1 MKLMEEKYRPQSLD
15 QILSPHREELLKQ
28 LSELIETQ
36 KNILFIGPN
45 PTFKSVAM
53 NLILQDRPKESIL
66 TIDTF
71 SDLSFYNNPQN
82 ELRNFCKCST
92 KRKCVLIE
100 NFDILHEN
108 NQQYLK
114 EIMDECPKIW
124 FLFGCENTSKIHEII
139 QTRVTPLYFEPF
151 TKTEY
156 KQLIDRMSEGEQIR
170 IHNPEALLS
179 YPNLTIYYLYN
190 LFNKFVLLGLK
201 EIEDVTPY
209 ITLMDTRI
217 LTTFFETLEKEQL
230 VEATQ
235 VLFGLYESGYSLL
248 DIYYFMY
255 EYLKTCPRREV
266 RYLYIEKICFY
277 IQYIY
282 DGYDHKLALLFLTN
296 ELFRIYKSKGVVYV

>member
-1 MKLMEEKYRPQSLD
+1 MEEKYRPQSLEE
-15 QILSPHREELLKQ
+15 IISPNREELMGQ
-28 LSELIETQ
+28 LASLIDQQ

-45 PTFKSVAM
+45 HTFKSVAM
-53 NLILQDRPKESIL
+53 NLVLQDRPKEAIL

-71 SDLSFYNNPQN
+71 SELSFYNNPQN

-100 NFDILHEN
+100 NFDIIHEN

-124 FLFGCENTSKIHEII
+124 FLLGCENTSKIHEII
-139 QTRVTPLYFEPF
+139 QTRVTPLYFKPF
-151 TKTEY
+151 TKIEY
-156 KQLIDRMSEGEQIR
+156 TQLIDRMCEGENVH
-170 IHNPEALLS
+170 IHNPDVLLA

-190 LFNKFVLLGLK
+190 LFNKFALLGVTDVS
-201 EIEDVTPY
+201 DVTPY

-217 LTTFFETLEKEQL
+217 LTHFFDTMEKEQL
-230 VEATQ
+230 VEAAQ

-282 DGYDHKLALLFLTN
+282 DGYDNKLALLFLTN
-296 ELFRIYKSKGVVYV
+296 ELFRIYKSKALVYV

>member
-1 MKLMEEKYRPQSLD
+1 MEEKYRPQSL
-15 QILSPHREELLKQ
+15 EELISPDREQ
-28 LSELIETQ
+28 LMDQLASLIEQQ

-45 PTFKSVAM
+45 HTFKSVAM
-53 NLILQDRPKESIL
+53 NLVLQDRPKEAIL
-66 TIDTF
+66 AIDTF
-71 SDLSFYNNPQN
+71 SELSFYNNPQN

-100 NFDILHEN
+100 NFDIIHEN

-114 EIMDECPKIW
+114 EIMEECPKIW
-124 FLFGCENTSKIHEII
+124 FLLGCENTSKIHEII
-139 QTRVTPLYFEPF
+139 QTRVTPLYFKPF
-151 TKTEY
+151 TKIEY
-156 KQLIDRMSEGEQIR
+156 KQLIDRMCQGEEVQ
-170 IHNPEALLS
+170 IHNPDVLLA

-190 LFNKFVLLGLK
+190 LFNKFALLGVTDVS
-201 EIEDVTPY
+201 DVTPY

-217 LTTFFETLEKEQL
+217 LTHFFDTMEKEQL
-230 VEATQ
+230 VEAAQ

-255 EYLKTCPRREV
+255 EYLKTSPRREV

-282 DGYDHKLALLFLTN
+282 DGYDNKLALLFLTN
-296 ELFRIYKSKGVVYV
+296 ELFRIYKSKALVYV